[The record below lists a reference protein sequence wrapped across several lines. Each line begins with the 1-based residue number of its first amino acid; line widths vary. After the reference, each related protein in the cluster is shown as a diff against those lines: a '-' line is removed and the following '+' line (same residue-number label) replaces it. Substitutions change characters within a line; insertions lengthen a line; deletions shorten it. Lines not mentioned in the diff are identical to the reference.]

1 MIAALVVAALVA
13 AGLYMAFTSAFNP
26 REAERNDGSNAALNA
41 SGENASGGGASGE
54 NASGSGES
62 QEGDR
67 SDGSGGGAGDEEE
80 GQGGD
85 GARRPEKPE
94 AVKGIYLSAYST
106 ANLDAYA
113 DFVDSNELNAMVID
127 VKDVTGEVMH
137 PSKVE
142 LAREIGATRDVIP
155 DLEALASDLEERG
168 IYSIARI
175 AVFEDDIL
183 PVERPDLAIM
193 DSQTGRQW
201 TNYQGQ
207 YWADAYDR
215 EVWEYNVAIAKEAAE
230 AGFDEVQFDYVRF
243 PSDGPMENLEYE
255 EETFDTPGDAI
266 AGFLKYAKEELE
278 PTGAYLAAD
287 VFGLAAGDDGA
298 GVGQDVGKIARH
310 LDVICPMAYP
320 SHYPLGSY
328 GYQYPN
334 EEPYG
339 VLENTMAEFEA
350 DIGNKNPDL
359 EVRPWI
365 QDFDMGE
372 PEYGPEEIRAQM
384 EAIYDAGHTGWLLWN
399 PANEYTAGALGPPEE
414 EQQ

>member
-1 MIAALVVAALVA
+1 MAAALLVVALIA
-13 AGLYMAFTSAFNP
+13 AGLYMALTSAFSPQETAQNGG
-26 REAERNDGSNAALNA
+26 ANATLNA
-41 SGENASGGGASGE
+41 SGENAADNGGAQAGGNGSGNSDEGATGGGTT
-54 NASGSGES
+54 
-62 QEGDR
+62 
-67 SDGSGGGAGDEEE
+67 DE
-80 GQGGD
+80 QGND
-85 GARRPEKPE
+85 DDAGARRPEKPE

-127 VKDVTGEVMH
+127 VKDVTGEVMY
-137 PSKVE
+137 PSEVE

-168 IYSIARI
+168 IYSIARV

-183 PVERPDLAIM
+183 PVERPDLAVQ
-193 DSQTGRQW
+193 DSQTGAQW

-255 EETFDTPGDAI
+255 EETFPTPGDAI
-266 AGFLKYAKEELE
+266 AGFLKYAKGELE

-298 GVGQDVGKIARH
+298 GVGQDIGKIAPH

-339 VLENTMAEFEA
+339 VLENTLAEFEA

-372 PEYGPEEIRAQM
+372 PEYGPEEIRAQI

-399 PANEYTAGALGPPEE
+399 PANEYTAAALGPPEE